1 MIKSAIIISITITS
15 SLLCSNS
22 HAEIY
27 KWIDDKGGIH
37 FSDKLAADDESE
49 KIDIKVIPASPSS
62 PSANPNSSDTSSL
75 NAPNHNSTFNKI
87 IVMYGTVWCPYCKKA
102 RNYFKKKGLA
112 FTEYD
117 VEKNPSHMREFK
129 KLGGTGYP
137 LIMIGNKQKMH
148 GFSIEGFEKRYSSM

>member
-1 MIKSAIIISITITS
+1 MIKSAIIISIIIMS
-15 SLLCSNS
+15 SLLCGNG

-27 KWIDDKGGIH
+27 KWIDDAGNIH
-37 FSDKLAADDESE
+37 FSDKPAADDESE
-49 KIDIKVIPASPSS
+49 KIDIKIAPASPTS
-62 PSANPNSSDTSSL
+62 PSAIPNSSDTPPV
-75 NAPNHNSTFNKI
+75 NAPNHNGTFNKK
-87 IVMYGTVWCPYCKKA
+87 IVMYGTAWCPYCKKA

-117 VEKNPSHMREFK
+117 VEKLPSRMREFK